1 RTIVMIRPGLI
12 GVLLIGLTGFTHAD
26 HHGNASNSHA
36 CDNEAVLNNLHVEL
50 WYSRAPK
57 ERIEEVRQ
65 FLREIGFSRVSVR
78 KAKSISKT
86 QALNVRWNTDQGG
99 EEDAA
104 LVLETCLGDR
114 FSYDANETK
123 ASELY
128 FVTSPKIA
136 SEMRPYGVVMW

>member
-1 RTIVMIRPGLI
+1 MARLTRVTMRACSTI
-12 GVLLIGLTGFTHAD
+12 
-26 HHGNASNSHA
+26 
-36 CDNEAVLNNLHVEL
+36 LHVEL
-50 WYSRAPK
+50 WYARAPK

-86 QALNVRWNTDQGG
+86 QALNVRWNTDKGG

-123 ASELY
+123 AAELY
-128 FVTSPKIA
+128 FVTSPKFP